1 MKSILLFTLAI
12 LLGAT
17 AQSQS
22 TVFPAH
28 FLKTEIAKLKP
39 NDSLTYYQCHVD
51 SAFTEMTLSN
61 GQKVKTK
68 KKRVTLTEK
77 YVINLKDSI
86 YKVQYYIAGF
96 NNYPNKKFPYLTLT
110 ETDTW
115 YFDLKKTATLSKQEV
130 MLFAALETKTHH
142 IVHMELNINKTC
154 PNEIIIKGKNV
165 NEQFIVEG
173 NYSLSRS
180 LGF

>member
-1 MKSILLFTLAI
+1 MRSALLFCFLII
-12 LLGAT
+12 LF
-17 AQSQS
+17 SQGKIQAFN
-22 TVFPAH
+22 FPPH
-28 FLKTEIAKLKP
+28 FSKTEIAKLKQG
-39 NDSLTYYQCHVD
+39 DSLTYYQCHVD

-68 KKRVTLTEK
+68 KKRITLTEK

-86 YKVQYYIAGF
+86 YTVKYYIAGF
-96 NNYPNKKFPYLTLT
+96 NSYPNKKFPYLTLT

-115 YFDLKKTATLSKQEV
+115 YFDLKKTTTLSIQEV
-130 MLFAALETKTHH
+130 LLFAALETKTHS
-142 IVHMELNINKTC
+142 IVHFELNINKTC
-154 PNEIIIKGKNV
+154 PNEVIIKGKNV

-173 NYSLSRS
+173 NYLLSRS

>member
-1 MKSILLFTLAI
+1 MKSAVLICFLLV
-12 LLGAT
+12 LLCGKNVANN
-17 AQSQS
+17 
-22 TVFPAH
+22 FPPH
-28 FLKTEIAKLKP
+28 FSKTEIAKLKQG
-39 NDSLTYYQCHVD
+39 DSLIYYQCHVD

-68 KKRVTLTEK
+68 KKRITLTEK
-77 YVINLKDSI
+77 YVINLTDSI
-86 YKVQYYIAGF
+86 YTVRYYIAGF
-96 NNYPNKKFPYLTLT
+96 NSYPNKKFPYLTLT

-115 YFDLKKTATLSKQEV
+115 YFDLKKTTPLSMQEV
-130 MLFAALETKTHH
+130 MMFAAMETKTHN

-154 PNEIIIKGKNV
+154 PNELIIKGKNV

>member
-1 MKSILLFTLAI
+1 MKTVLLFTLTI
-12 LLGAT
+12 ILGAK
-17 AQSQS
+17 AQSQT

-28 FLKTEIAKLKP
+28 FLKTEIAKLKQ

-51 SAFTEMTLSN
+51 SASNEMTLAN
-61 GQKVKTK
+61 GQKIKTK
-68 KKRVTLTEK
+68 KKRITLTEK
-77 YVINLKDSI
+77 YVVVLKDGI
-86 YKVQYYIAGF
+86 YTVKYFIAGF
-96 NNYPNKKFPYLTLT
+96 SSYPNKKFPYLTLT

-115 YFDLKKTATLSKQEV
+115 YFDLKKATQLTPQEV
-130 MLFAALETKTHH
+130 LLFAALESKTHN

-154 PNEIIIKGKNV
+154 PNEVIIKGKNV